1 MRTIKRKVFT
11 FLSVLL
17 VFSLQMHSAIAE
29 EAVHEIDCKQVLK
42 NLEMHTHAAV
52 SANELSLDK
61 NLEGKKLEGRMFFS
75 MSHDS
80 IAIAADWAAVYAAIC
95 K

>member
-1 MRTIKRKVFT
+1 MKSYT
-11 FLSVLL
+11 FLSVSALFLL
-17 VFSLQMHSAIAE
+17 PWLTAKADGV
-29 EAVHEIDCKQVLK
+29 VHEIDSKQVLD

-52 SANELSLDK
+52 GASELSFDK
-61 NLEGKKLEGRMFFS
+61 NLEGKKLEERMFFS

-80 IAIAADWAAVYAAIC
+80 IAIAADWAAVYASVC

>member
-1 MRTIKRKVFT
+1 MKSFACLSILLLFALQWRTET
-11 FLSVLL
+11 AAEA
-17 VFSLQMHSAIAE
+17 MHG
-29 EAVHEIDCKQVLK
+29 IDCKEVLE

-52 SANELSLDK
+52 GASELSFNK
-61 NLEGKKLEGRMFFS
+61 NLDGKKLEGRMFFS

-80 IAIAADWAAVYAAIC
+80 IAIAADWAAVYSAIC

>member
-1 MRTIKRKVFT
+1 MKTCT
-11 FLSVLL
+11 FLSVSALFLL
-17 VFSLQMHSAIAE
+17 PWLTATAE
-29 EAVHEIDCKQVLK
+29 EVVHEIDCKQVLN

-52 SANELSLDK
+52 GASELSFDK

-80 IAIAADWAAVYAAIC
+80 IAIAADWAAVYAAVC

>member
-1 MRTIKRKVFT
+1 MKSFAC
-11 FLSVLL
+11 LSIPLL
-17 VFSLQMHSAIAE
+17 FSLLWLTDTTAE
-29 EAVHEIDCKQVLK
+29 TIINEIDCKQVLE

-52 SANELSLDK
+52 GASELSFNK
-61 NLEGKKLEGRMFFS
+61 NLDGKKLEGRMFFS

-80 IAIAADWAAVYAAIC
+80 IAIAADWAAVYSAIC